1 MKFLVF
7 FTLLFFS
14 FNGFSQHAKGTR
26 AQDDSLAK
34 NFTPS
39 PGKAIVYI
47 IRPSIMAAAIEMRL
61 DCDSFFVGW
70 INPKTYLFTVLDSG
84 DHTFIAKSENKS
96 TLKIHLD
103 GGQKYYLEQ
112 DAKMGIMYAR
122 TKLRIITPEEGIKYL
137 SKYLISRQNN
147 YPLFTYSTNVVE
159 PTFENQ

>member
-1 MKFLVF
+1 MRILVIF
-7 FTLLFFS
+7 ILLFFS
-14 FNGFSQHAKGTR
+14 FNGFTQQPKKTR
-26 AQDDSLAK
+26 AQEDSLAK
-34 NFTPS
+34 NFTPT

-122 TKLRIITPEEGIKYL
+122 TKLRIITPEVGINYL

-159 PTFENQ
+159 PSFENQ